1 MAYRRT
7 PFAPGEWYHLYSQGI
22 DKRRIFIDKNDFQRF
37 QALLYLAN
45 NIEPV
50 NFELLKNVPREAI
63 FALPR
68 KKTLVAIGAYCLMTN
83 HPHLIVQEREEN
95 GITAFMHKL
104 GTAYTTY
111 FNKKHGRIGNLMVK
125 PFRSKHIAD
134 ERYLRRVA
142 QYVHL
147 NPVELFEPEWKNG
160 KVHSLETIEQNLL
173 GYTFSSL
180 PDYFSDDR
188 PEQTILDDEAKAL
201 LLDDLPNLHDVLNEA
216 ALYYAEINSEF
227 VSRQRGRPHKKAT
240 PFN

>member
-7 PFAPGEWYHLYSQGI
+7 PFALGEWYHLYNQGI
-22 DKRRIFIDKNDFQRF
+22 EKRNIFLDENDFKRF

-45 NIEPV
+45 NTEPV

-63 FALPR
+63 FTLPR
-68 KKTLVAIGAYCLMTN
+68 AKTLVAIGAYCLMTN
-83 HPHLIVQEREEN
+83 HPHVIVQEKEEN

-111 FNKKHGRIGNLMVK
+111 FNRKHERIGNLMVK

-134 ERYLRRVA
+134 EGYLRRAV

-147 NPVELFEPEWKNG
+147 NPAELFEPGWKNG
-160 KVHSLETIEQNLL
+160 RVRNMKTLEQNLV

-180 PDYFSDDR
+180 PDYFGGSR
-188 PEQTILDDEAKAL
+188 PEQTILDKEAKDL
-201 LLDDLPNLHDVLNEA
+201 LLDGLPRLRDVLNEA
-216 ALYYAEINSEF
+216 ALYYEEIENEF
-227 VSRQRGRPHKKAT
+227 IPHPRGRPIKAL
-240 PFN
+240 